1 MMPAP
6 LIAELLSQHR
16 WMFALV
22 LACVVLL
29 TLMGRIRHTASQRR
43 HRRYQKQAA
52 RALSRLPQLR
62 DEAARITWLRKMNPY
77 VFEEMLLTALSR
89 QGLRIQRNPRYSGD
103 NGADGQ
109 VWINGHRWL
118 IQAKRYS
125 ATISAAHVSAF
136 GQLTEQEGCP
146 GLFVHTGR
154 TGEVS
159 REAFR
164 HYSSITLISG
174 QRLLWL
180 LSGDRRW
187 MNTLTRPSHSSL
199 IPQSQRKEP
208 APSPVIRD

>member
-1 MMPAP
+1 MPAS
-6 LIAELLSQHR
+6 LIAELLTPHR
-16 WMFALV
+16 GLSVLAMTGAVVLAFLV
-22 LACVVLL
+22 LKPRTV
-29 TLMGRIRHTASQRR
+29 SQRR

-52 RALSRLPQLR
+52 RALLRLPQLR

>member
-1 MMPAP
+1 MPAS
-6 LIAELLSQHR
+6 LIAELLNPHR
-16 WMFALV
+16 GLSVLAMTGAVVLAFLV
-22 LACVVLL
+22 LKPRTV
-29 TLMGRIRHTASQRR
+29 SQRR

-52 RALSRLPQLR
+52 RALLRLPQLR
-62 DEAARITWLRKMNPY
+62 DEAARMAWLRKMNPY

-89 QGLRIQRNPRYSGD
+89 QGLRIQRNARYSGD

-109 VWINGHRWL
+109 VWINGRRWL

-125 ATISAAHVSAF
+125 ATISAAHVSVF
-136 GQLTEQEGCP
+136 GLLTEREGCP

-164 HYSSITLISG
+164 RYDGIILISG

-187 MNTLTRPSHSSL
+187 MDTLTRPPHRSL
-199 IPQSQRKEP
+199 TPQSQRKEP

>member
-1 MMPAP
+1 MMPAS

-16 WMFALV
+16 WVFVLV
-22 LACVVLL
+22 LVCVVLL
-29 TLMGRIRHTASQRR
+29 TLTGRIRQSASQRR

-52 RALSRLPQLR
+52 QALIRLPQLR

-136 GQLTEQEGCP
+136 GLLTEQEGCP
-146 GLFVHTGR
+146 GLFVHTG
-154 TGEVS
+154 
-159 REAFR
+159 
-164 HYSSITLISG
+164 L
-174 QRLLWL
+174 
-180 LSGDRRW
+180 
-187 MNTLTRPSHSSL
+187 
-199 IPQSQRKEP
+199 P
-208 APSPVIRD
+208 AVPAR

>member
-1 MMPAP
+1 MPVP

-16 WMFALV
+16 WLFIMTVAM
-22 LACVVLL
+22 LAVILL
-29 TLMGRIRHTASQRR
+29 ILRPKTVSQRR

-52 RALSRLPQLR
+52 RALLRLPQLR
-62 DEAARITWLRKMNPY
+62 DEAARIIWLRRMNPY

-89 QGLRIQRNPRYSGD
+89 QGLRIQRNLSYSGD
-103 NGADGQ
+103 GGADGQ
-109 VWINGHRWL
+109 VWINGRRWL

-136 GQLTEQEGCP
+136 GLLTAREGCP

-164 HYSSITLISG
+164 RYDGITLISG
-174 QRLLWL
+174 QSLLWL
-180 LSGDRRW
+180 LAGDRRW
-187 MNTLTRPSHSSL
+187 MDRLNSP
-199 IPQSQRKEP
+199 PQSPAPQCSHRKEQT
-208 APSPVIRD
+208 PSPIVRG